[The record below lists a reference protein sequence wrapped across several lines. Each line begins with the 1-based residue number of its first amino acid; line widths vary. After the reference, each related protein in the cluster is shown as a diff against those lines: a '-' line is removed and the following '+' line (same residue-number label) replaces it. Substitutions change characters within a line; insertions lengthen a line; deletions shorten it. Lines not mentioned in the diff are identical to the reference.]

1 MLEQTQDVLAQA
13 EKEGWYRAP
22 AWIANMLRSV
32 HTAKGQ
38 YSEVC
43 VIAGE
48 ERAGIARLIET
59 PFNRVMFSTEGD
71 TFRELQRRVRAGE
84 DVVSLIQSEA
94 ERMYADGTY
103 D

>member
-1 MLEQTQDVLAQA
+1 
-13 EKEGWYRAP
+13 
-22 AWIANMLRSV
+22 MLRSV

-71 TFRELQRRVRAGE
+71 TFRELQRRVRVGE